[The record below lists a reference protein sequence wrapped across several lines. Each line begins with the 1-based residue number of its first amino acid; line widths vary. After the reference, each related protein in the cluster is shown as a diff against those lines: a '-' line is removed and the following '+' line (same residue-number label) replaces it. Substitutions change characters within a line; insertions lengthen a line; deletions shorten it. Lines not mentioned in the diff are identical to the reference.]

1 MPQPDPASIT
11 WARLV
16 KEAVP
21 EGPASH
27 LEVVTCVERSGNV
40 EVVFHGTGSFK
51 NELFGVRIPI
61 PRAIG
66 DDDWRQTVGPNP
78 DEPDSTATPEDWA
91 SLVTIT
97 DIMALYDMMNP
108 ADPPTPDSQ
117 GVRWLRQTH

>member
-61 PRAIG
+61 LRAIG

-78 DEPDSTATPEDWA
+78 GRTGLYRDAGRLGIARDDHGHHGPLRHDESGRSAHP
-91 SLVTIT
+91 
-97 DIMALYDMMNP
+97 
-108 ADPPTPDSQ
+108 
-117 GVRWLRQTH
+117 G